1 MYQYCFAY
9 QFHFNWTHSPINFL
23 SACSL
28 YNLRETRRR
37 FLENKRL
44 FCLIPNLG
52 SYFRL
57 TGKMDNFL
65 HGCPSV
71 KLWARQNL
79 SGVPFASF
87 LSVPGQ
93 SSLSASMISK
103 LFWMCLLWRFL
114 GITKNTEFGVKR
126 WNLGLASPP
135 LSHTS
140 FMKLCTSH
148 TLS

>member
-9 QFHFNWTHSPINFL
+9 QFYFNWTHSPINFL
-23 SACSL
+23 SACNI
-28 YNLRETRRR
+28 YNLRETRR

-79 SGVPFASF
+79 SGVPFASLLLVKF
-87 LSVPGQ
+87 PCQLPWSLNYFECVCCRGSLVQQRVLSLE
-93 SSLSASMISK
+93 SRDKIWA
-103 LFWMCLLWRFL
+103 WLLHL
-114 GITKNTEFGVKR
+114 
-126 WNLGLASPP
+126 
-135 LSHTS
+135 
-140 FMKLCTSH
+140 
-148 TLS
+148 